1 MEGKVQSVERALIIM
16 ETLAKSQ
23 DGLTITEI
31 SNKIDLHK
39 STVHRL
45 LGTLIKMGYV
55 AQNKN
60 SSTYDIT
67 LKLFEMGYDKVQK
80 ADVLALAKPYIKELM
95 TISKETIHLVLREKA
110 EIIYIDK
117 VESKNTIRMYSS
129 IGRRSP
135 VYCTSVGKAMLAY
148 LDGEEV
154 REIWEMS
161 DIQKLTEYTITDYDQ
176 MLAELEEIRTQGYA
190 VDEQENELGIRCI
203 GAPIFDHNEE
213 VVAAISISGPAL
225 RVTKER
231 IKELGEAVKQY
242 SLYISRELGYPK

>member
-1 MEGKVQSVERALIIM
+1 MEGKVQSVERALRIM

-23 DGLTITEI
+23 DGMTITEI
-31 SNKIDLHK
+31 SSKIDLHK
-39 STVHRL
+39 STIYRL

-55 AQNKN
+55 SQNKT
-60 SSTYDIT
+60 SSAYDIT
-67 LKLFEMGYDKVQK
+67 LKLFELGYDKVQK
-80 ADVLALAKPYIKELM
+80 ADVLSVAKPYIKELM
-95 TISKETIHLVLREKA
+95 TISKETIHLVLREKS

-148 LDGEEV
+148 MEEKEI

-161 DIQKLTEYTITDYDQ
+161 DIKKLTEYTITNYDR
-176 MLAELEEIRTQGYA
+176 MLTELEQVRTQGYA

-203 GAPIFDHNEE
+203 GAPIFDHNQE

-231 IKELGEAVKQY
+231 VKELGEAVKQY
-242 SLYISRELGYPK
+242 SLHISRELGYPK

>member
-16 ETLAKSQ
+16 ESLAKSQ

-31 SNKIDLHK
+31 SNKVDLHK

-45 LGTLIKMGYV
+45 LATLIKMGYA

-60 SSTYDIT
+60 TGTYDIT

-95 TISKETIHLVLREKA
+95 TLSKETIHLVLREKA

-117 VESKNTIRMYSS
+117 VESKNTIRMHSS

-148 LDGEEV
+148 LEEEEV

-161 DIQKLTEYTITDYDQ
+161 DIQKLTEYTITNFDR
-176 MLAELEEIRTQGYA
+176 MSEELEQIRARGYA

-203 GAPIFDHNEE
+203 GAPIFDHNQE

-242 SLYISRELGYPK
+242 SLHISRELGYPK